1 MSSHFF
7 PRDEYFMRLALREA
21 ARALEHDDIPV
32 GAVVVKDGE
41 VIGTG
46 HNERE
51 VRGDPTADVAILQ
64 NKENLLAIVKDG
76 KFHKTP
82 PGLG

>member
-1 MSSHFF
+1 LGYTPTEALVAATKMGGEIMGMGS
-7 PRDEYFMRLALREA
+7 ELGQIKVNYLADL
-21 ARALEHDDIPV
+21 LL
-32 GAVVVKDGE
+32 
-41 VIGTG
+41 
-46 HNERE
+46 

-64 NKENLLAIVKDG
+64 NKENLLAILKDG